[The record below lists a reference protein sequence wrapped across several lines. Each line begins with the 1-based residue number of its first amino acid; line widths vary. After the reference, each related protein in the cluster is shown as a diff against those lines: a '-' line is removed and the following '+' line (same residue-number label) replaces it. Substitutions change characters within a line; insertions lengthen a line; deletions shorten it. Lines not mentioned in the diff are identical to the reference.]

1 MSDQNKEA
9 YIRWLE
15 DPKTKLSEGEG
26 RHPALVILVCSYFN
40 RRKGEWRNFTDD
52 QRRAKLWEWNQRQK
66 VPKPEKE
73 FNQIWKW
80 IVDKFRRE
88 RDARWEAE
96 DEATRK
102 TAEESKKDSVDFG
115 PYVNAELEGS
125 VFYKIN
131 EKPGFVQN
139 IEQEQEQVVRGFRT
153 KLVNDIYSRNFRTM
167 SRASGARNREYQFQE

>member
-131 EKPGFVQN
+131 EKPPKPIIAYSQTKKL
-139 IEQEQEQVVRGFRT
+139 IEAKIETRKKKITVNKNT
-153 KLVNDIYSRNFRTM
+153 K
-167 SRASGARNREYQFQE
+167 